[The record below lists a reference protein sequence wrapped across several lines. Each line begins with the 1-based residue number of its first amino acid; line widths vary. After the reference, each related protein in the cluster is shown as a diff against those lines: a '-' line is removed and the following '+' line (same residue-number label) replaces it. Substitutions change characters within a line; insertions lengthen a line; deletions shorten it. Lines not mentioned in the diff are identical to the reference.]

1 MLSAARRIAA
11 EKDMEI
17 VVGVA
22 PTLEEQYFRI
32 LYNLKGVRLIIGLTY
47 EVMAN
52 ADFAFV
58 TSGTA
63 TLETACFG
71 IPMFVVY
78 KTSWL
83 TYCIGRLLVRVKD
96 IGLVNIVAGKTI
108 APEFIQH
115 RANAKNLEKSALKL
129 LSDEKRLTEMK
140 TELSKVKGMLGDTG
154 ASQKVARRILEI
166 K

>member
-1 MLSAARRIAA
+1 
-11 EKDMEI
+11 
-17 VVGVA
+17 
-22 PTLEEQYFRI
+22 
-32 LYNLKGVRLIIGLTY
+32 
-47 EVMAN
+47 MAN

-71 IPMFVVY
+71 TPMFVVY

-83 TYCIGRLLVRVKD
+83 TYCIGRLLVRLKN

-115 RANAKNLEKSALKL
+115 RANTKTLVKEALKL
-129 LSDEKRLTEMK
+129 LSDEKQLKEMK
-140 TELSKVKGMLGDTG
+140 TELSKVKGMLGNAG
-154 ASQKVARRILEI
+154 ASQKVAERILQMSR
-166 K
+166 

>member
-11 EKDMEI
+11 EKEMEI

-22 PTLEEQYFRI
+22 PTLEEQYFRT
-32 LYNLKGVRLIIGLTY
+32 LYNLKGVRLITGLTY

-71 IPMFVVY
+71 TPMFVVY

-83 TYCIGRLLVRVKD
+83 TYCIGRLLVRLKN

-108 APEFIQH
+108 APEFIQY
-115 RANAKNLEKSALKL
+115 RANAKTLATEALKL
-129 LSDEKRLTEMK
+129 LGDEKRLKEMK
-140 TELSKVKGMLGDTG
+140 TELSKVKGMLGNVG
-154 ASQKVARRILEI
+154 ASKIVAERIVQMI
-166 K
+166 